1 MFYLCLQA
9 SLVTLTKS
17 LGEVAAQAEAS
28 LAALQVL
35 QELLCFFYSIDFAN
49 FQNSIKFWHAA
60 LSHKFWMTQIQL
72 VFLNNCN
79 VGLRYLFPNSKRK
92 PTYFKQPTQKV
103 IMIRNDNKADISHYR
118 HYHR

>member
-1 MFYLCLQA
+1 MFYLRLQA

-35 QELLCFFYSIDFAN
+35 QELLCFFYFIDIAN
-49 FQNSIKFWHAA
+49 FQNSMKFWHAT
-60 LSHKFWMTQIQL
+60 LSHMFWMTQIQL
-72 VFLNNCN
+72 VFLNKCN

-92 PTYFKQPTQKV
+92 PEYFKQPTQKALL
-103 IMIRNDNKADISHYR
+103 IKNDNKADISHYR